1 MKRRG
6 LDESVPIVKV
16 EFAVSITAFTPT
28 VYLKKLLMATRRR
41 RSTAKAT
48 ATAPASPS
56 IVKETKVESP
66 TIVKETKV
74 VSVKKS
80 SIKTPKRVNKVTQPK
95 VNKVT
100 EVTESPT
107 NNNLDLHKIVKDYPR
122 DAFAIALLPLLLL
135 EALTKEGLKYAGV
148 TL

>member
-1 MKRRG
+1 
-6 LDESVPIVKV
+6 
-16 EFAVSITAFTPT
+16 
-28 VYLKKLLMATRRR
+28 MATRRR
-41 RSTAKAT
+41 RTSSAKTTTAAAT
-48 ATAPASPS
+48 SPS
-56 IVKETKVESP
+56 
-66 TIVKETKV
+66 IVKETKV

-80 SIKTPKRVNKVTQPK
+80 SIKAPKRVNKVTQPK

-135 EALTKEGLKYAGV
+135 EALTKEGLKIAGV
-148 TL
+148 SL

>member
-1 MKRRG
+1 MNKGGRIKCPYSEG
-6 LDESVPIVKV
+6 
-16 EFAVSITAFTPT
+16 TTPT

-41 RSTAKAT
+41 RSTAKAKAT

-56 IVKETKVESP
+56 
-66 TIVKETKV
+66 IVKETKV

-80 SIKTPKRVNKVTQPK
+80 SIKTPKSVNKVTQPK

-135 EALTKEGLKYAGV
+135 EALTKEGLKIAGV
-148 TL
+148 NL